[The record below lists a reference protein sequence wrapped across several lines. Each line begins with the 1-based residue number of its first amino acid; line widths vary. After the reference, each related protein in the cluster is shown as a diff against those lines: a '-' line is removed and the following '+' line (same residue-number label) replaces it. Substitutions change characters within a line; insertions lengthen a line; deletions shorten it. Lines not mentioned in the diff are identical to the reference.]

1 MPKKTKTWADRN
13 GQDNVGLKLKF
24 NKEIEALKRTQ
35 VEMKMEFKNLISQ
48 LMNWWMYEYVE
59 WIKMK
64 I

>member
-48 LMNWWMYEYVE
+48 LMN
-59 WIKMK
+59 
-64 I
+64 